1 MHWDRPG
8 EGRRGHTGEQG
19 STWDKKRRP
28 PWAPLYQSVSLAPQ
42 TGSPEPMNG
51 SLDGTSETLSRCR
64 NFSLYFLGNP
74 HSPVPQLTRPSLVFL
89 SFWCEPDFTPIKD
102 HTRERHRVINGNTGS
117 LRKTL
122 PTGKNPAS
130 GPKSNSS
137 HPNFSSDLNL
147 GCNGNH
153 TLMSAL
159 SMYQYAAGLV
169 SLMMVIKLWRWPEGV
184 PHPAIFSRQ
193 HASLCAHTCLHTHKQ
208 DSL

>member
-1 MHWDRPG
+1 
-8 EGRRGHTGEQG
+8 
-19 STWDKKRRP
+19 
-28 PWAPLYQSVSLAPQ
+28 
-42 TGSPEPMNG
+42 MNG

-64 NFSLYFLGNP
+64 NFSLYFLSNP

-102 HTRERHRVINGNTGS
+102 HTRETSGHQWQHGEYEKNSANWQ
-117 LRKTL
+117 
-122 PTGKNPAS
+122 NPAS

-153 TLMSAL
+153 TLMSSL

-193 HASLCAHTCLHTHKQ
+193 HAPLCAHTRAHTHKQ
-208 DSL
+208 DFPTCISHTRADGHTHRHAPTHTNMPHPIPTGGWQSSGRVAEVFH